1 MANFRCFGLLVAY
14 WRRSLTK
21 GYRPYYFYFNFQLD
35 EQLVS
40 AVYCLTSLYLV
51 ASIRIMPFLFVLF
64 FYVGEQKSMKVSLVV
79 SNLVSTVL
87 SYLPGNE
94 GWVLLLVLRQL
105 LLTRFCSVVC
115 SVFSIFLFFF
125 ITSFGDCTRS
135 QHQEIYQVFKQ
146 SGGSYQWEGEKTYG
160 RPLITRIYW

>member
-40 AVYCLTSLYLV
+40 AGILPNIALPCRLNQNYALSFCT
-51 ASIRIMPFLFVLF
+51 F

-87 SYLPGNE
+87 SY
-94 GWVLLLVLRQL
+94 R
-105 LLTRFCSVVC
+105 
-115 SVFSIFLFFF
+115 
-125 ITSFGDCTRS
+125 
-135 QHQEIYQVFKQ
+135 
-146 SGGSYQWEGEKTYG
+146 
-160 RPLITRIYW
+160 

>member
-40 AVYCLTSLYLV
+40 AGILPNIALPCRLNQNYALSFCT
-51 ASIRIMPFLFVLF
+51 FF
-64 FYVGEQKSMKVSLVV
+64 FYVGEHKKKKKYESKFGCFQPRFHCPLLQVGED
-79 SNLVSTVL
+79 
-87 SYLPGNE
+87 PGNE

-135 QHQEIYQVFKQ
+135 QHQEI
-146 SGGSYQWEGEKTYG
+146 
-160 RPLITRIYW
+160 

>member
-1 MANFRCFGLLVAY
+1 
-14 WRRSLTK
+14 
-21 GYRPYYFYFNFQLD
+21 
-35 EQLVS
+35 
-40 AVYCLTSLYLV
+40 
-51 ASIRIMPFLFVLF
+51 MPNIALPCRLNQNYALSFCTF

-115 SVFSIFLFFF
+115 SVLGIFLFFF